1 VRIGEVQTRA
11 RNVVQGL
18 MPLPSA
24 SGQDMESLLLAEPL
38 AMEALLRA
46 PSRRPSRSKA
56 ANCSN
61 GSRAMPAAE
70 QVDPPA
76 EPSLFAQEETA
87 ADVAAILAE
96 MALEPDC
103 TFQPAAQLFQ
113 DFTVRCRMQR
123 LGDTGIDLAA
133 FRRRFAMAVAGI
145 ADDSEPRWQDVLRIG
160 RDVPD
165 DLLAPFLV
173 LARGGG
179 GHAMPRR
186 RQAGRSLWHPF
197 AGAHPPS
204 AGTSRTQRPDR
215 GSHRLRWAS
224 FHRHSGTGLD
234 YRADGSLTLR
244 YRTVDVTTVFSAFA
258 NASGSC

>member
-1 VRIGEVQTRA
+1 V
-11 RNVVQGL
+11 
-18 MPLPSA
+18 
-24 SGQDMESLLLAEPL
+24 
-38 AMEALLRA
+38 
-46 PSRRPSRSKA
+46 
-56 ANCSN
+56 
-61 GSRAMPAAE
+61 PAAE

-173 LARGGG
+173 LA
-179 GHAMPRR
+179 ARR
-186 RQAGRSLWHPF
+186 RRARHAPTTTSWPKSM
-197 AGAHPPS
+197 APVRRGAS
-204 AGTSRTQRPDR
+204 AVCWNIS
-215 GSHRLRWAS
+215 
-224 FHRHSGTGLD
+224 
-234 YRADGSLTLR
+234 
-244 YRTVDVTTVFSAFA
+244 
-258 NASGSC
+258 NAAA